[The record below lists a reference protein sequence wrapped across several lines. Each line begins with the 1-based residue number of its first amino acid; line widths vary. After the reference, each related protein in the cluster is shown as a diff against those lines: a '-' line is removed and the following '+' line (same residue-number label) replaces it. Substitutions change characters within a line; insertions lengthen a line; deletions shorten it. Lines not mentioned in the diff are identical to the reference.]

1 MYIPPSSN
9 KYRELDFSYIIG
21 SIEALSPYLRKKQ
34 IISLESTAYQ
44 STAYPGTTDEKAVTK
59 VKNFDFEVRKNMY
72 VVFSLGRDELKNNSY
87 KTATIPIIVRRYSN
101 KCLEISIALYKQV
114 VNKVVFVNS
123 GKVSEIIKLLHTSYI
138 SPTVKI
144 LGKNLICL
152 QMIIQPYMNHIGKN
166 LK

>member
-21 SIEALSPYLRKKQ
+21 SIEALSPYLRKKR
-34 IISLESTAYQ
+34 IISRE

-72 VVFSLGRDELKNNSY
+72 VVFSLGRDELKNNNY
-87 KTATIPIIVRRYSN
+87 KTATIPIIVRRYSI